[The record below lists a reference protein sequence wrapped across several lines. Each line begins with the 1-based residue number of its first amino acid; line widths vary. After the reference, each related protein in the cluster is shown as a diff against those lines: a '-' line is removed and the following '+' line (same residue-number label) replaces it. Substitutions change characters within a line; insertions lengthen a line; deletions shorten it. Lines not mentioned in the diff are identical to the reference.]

1 MSAETAVI
9 GKNAVIRQLNAATGG
24 PRDTVTQ
31 MTTSLN
37 SFVMAKSFGPDLEV
51 TTPLDEATNTGTVPP
66 IINTTPDEPANTTTD
81 GKKKSSGSRR
91 LIVLM
96 IYIVGAA
103 FLLFFVLAKTKVIK
117 L

>member
-9 GKNAVIRQLNAATGG
+9 GKNAVIRQLNAETGG

-37 SFVMAKSFGPDLEV
+37 SFVMAKSLGSDLEV
-51 TTPLDEATNTGTVPP
+51 DMPWDEATNTGTVPP
-66 IINTTPDEPANTTTD
+66 KINTTPDEPASSTTD

-103 FLLFFVLAKTKVIK
+103 FLLFILLAKTKVIK